1 MRINTYMFFIRCKAL
16 LRNVLQ
22 LKKALSTKD
31 IARITGKKIYTSTQ
45 AKFLQK
51 SSGNYKAIFKEFFEH
66 FIFLSL
72 SMIHEN
78 APQVIWEEEMAY

>member
-1 MRINTYMFFIRCKAL
+1 MFFIRCKAL
-16 LRNVLQ
+16 LSNVLQ

-51 SSGNYKAIFKEFFEH
+51 SSGNYEVISKEFFQH
-66 FIFLSL
+66 LIISSL
-72 SMIHEN
+72 SIMHGN
-78 APQVIWEEEMAY
+78 AVQVI